1 MRKCESGADR
11 ILSDRAA
18 VAAPA
23 GGAAKLPHQYR
34 LVRTADKLRTDRR
47 RSQRRAAGPAPAYKS
62 ERQRARGPPEPRPAR
77 RSDDRGRR
85 DAARSPPKSGGARR
99 GEAEGH
105 ASAAGGARAGGQPGR
120 LAARAAAERK
130 QSARAA
136 KRRARPSGHGRGR
149 RRAEE
154 RRASAQRGKAALQ
167 CASIPTMPGG
177 LPHGEASERAGARER
192 RRSRNGGDGSDHAPR
207 GNERRAQLRHGC
219 RASAPRAAGAT
230 KRSRHHRGG
239 VEGLRHSTPP
249 WCSLIIDHVFG
260 QIA

>member
-1 MRKCESGADR
+1 MRKCESAADR
-11 ILSDRAA
+11 IQSDRAA

-120 LAARAAAERK
+120 LDARAAAERK

-167 CASIPTMPGG
+167 CASIPTQREDGNAAAAQGERRSGG
-177 LPHGEASERAGARER
+177 QSPPEGASAVCSCDTAAERARRGRRER
-192 RRSRNGGDGSDHAPR
+192 PKG
-207 GNERRAQLRHGC
+207 
-219 RASAPRAAGAT
+219 AGT
-230 KRSRHHRGG
+230 IVGEWRDYDTPLPLG
-239 VEGLRHSTPP
+239 VH
-249 WCSLIIDHVFG
+249 
-260 QIA
+260 